1 MSHFRGMSWKVPS
14 GSVRRT
20 VMGRMPTSSS
30 LRAMSMGLVRLLSTS
45 IKMGAPMDICRDL
58 APTMRAFSKRVIFGG
73 PTSTFS

>member
-1 MSHFRGMSWKVPS
+1 
-14 GSVRRT
+14 
-20 VMGRMPTSSS
+20 MPTSSS